1 MDMDTLIMDMD
12 TGAERRE
19 KLKLLLKLQLLLIL
33 MLRLIPGMDTM
44 VDTMDMDTLV
54 DTIVLTDIY
63 GAERRGKLKLLLILM
78 LRLIPGMDIMVDT
91 MDLDMVHTMHTLIM
105 DMDTGAER
113 REKLKL
119 LLKLQLLLILM
130 LRLIPGMDTMVDTM
144 DIDTMVILMLD
155 TTWVNEEQDCNICK
169 HLYMCTHLCST
180 HVHTKSTKDVVRLI

>member
-1 MDMDTLIMDMD
+1 
-12 TGAERRE
+12 
-19 KLKLLLKLQLLLIL
+19 

-44 VDTMDMDTLV
+44 
-54 DTIVLTDIY
+54 
-63 GAERRGKLKLLLILM
+63 
-78 LRLIPGMDIMVDT
+78 DT

-130 LRLIPGMDTMVDTM
+130 LRLIPGMDMVDTM
-144 DIDTMVILMLD
+144 DIVHTMVILMVD
-155 TTWVNEEQDCNICK
+155 STGVNEEQDCNICK

>member
-1 MDMDTLIMDMD
+1 MDMDMD

-33 MLRLIPGMDTM
+33 MLRLIPGMD
-44 VDTMDMDTLV
+44 
-54 DTIVLTDIY
+54 
-63 GAERRGKLKLLLILM
+63 
-78 LRLIPGMDIMVDT
+78 IMDT

-105 DMDTGAER
+105 DMGMDTGAER

-144 DIDTMVILMLD
+144 DIDTMVILMVD
-155 TTWVNEEQDCNICK
+155 STGVNEEQDCNICK
-169 HLYMCTHLCST
+169 HLYTCTYKVNQGCCKTHLNDVLTTTTCAHSLSFQAVPSCSMLFKESEDIGT
-180 HVHTKSTKDVVRLI
+180 D